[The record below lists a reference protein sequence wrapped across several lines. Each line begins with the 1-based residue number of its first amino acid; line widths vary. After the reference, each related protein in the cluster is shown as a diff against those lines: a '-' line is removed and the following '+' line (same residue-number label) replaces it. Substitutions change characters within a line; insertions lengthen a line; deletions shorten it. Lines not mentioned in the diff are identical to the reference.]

1 MAEKTIEKAEGKVEK
16 VAENVH
22 KHRNE
27 ILMIL
32 GLVGIFLL
40 VIFLLRNYRLTK
52 ASQDTKR

>member
-1 MAEKTIEKAEGKVEK
+1 MAEKAVEKAESKVEK

-40 VIFLLRNYRLTK
+40 VIFLLRNYRLTR
-52 ASQDTKR
+52 ASEKTKE

>member
-1 MAEKTIEKAEGKVEK
+1 MAEKAESKVEK
-16 VAENVH
+16 AAENVH
-22 KHRNE
+22 KYRNE

>member
-1 MAEKTIEKAEGKVEK
+1 MAEKAVEKAESKVEK
-16 VAENVH
+16 AAENVH
-22 KHRNE
+22 KYRNE